1 MSTNR
6 KQLYDLIL
14 KMTPSEKRYF
24 KIYANRHV
32 LGDENG
38 YVLLFDIISEMIKK
52 KEVYSELT
60 LTNRFKNKLPSKRLD
75 LYKSNLYKK
84 ILDCLIEFNKEDSL
98 DFKLRSIATKADI
111 LNQKGLPYQA
121 LKFIRR
127 GISQSEEYE
136 KWYFLLA
143 FLELEN
149 SINYSLQKLSSGHER
164 QQLIVSKAL
173 NLRKFQDLQSKMW
186 QIYLERGLPSNT
198 EELARYEEVI
208 SNELMTNEENAL
220 SYKAK
225 TIYFYLFQFYYG
237 MKENIAESCAYGE
250 KLILHLESSPRFI
263 NENGDMYFRANI
275 NLQFALLRLGSYHK
289 ILVLIQKCRKAFK
302 DSSGN
307 KALEATIGLSLYINE
322 YKSLFGLNPQHDMHE
337 LITRM
342 RNHFK
347 QNETLLNEPSKY
359 LYYWHNA
366 IYHFNLKQ
374 YSESLEWI
382 NLVQTVKSDFRE
394 DIQALSRILLL
405 IIHFE
410 LGNKMYLISCL
421 KSTYRFL
428 KKKNRYYDIEK
439 LFFQFIKNQNRS
451 LSKNTS
457 EMSKQFSTLLNDL
470 RSLNGDRNSHLT
482 FRSVNLVQWVEGRI
496 EDERFVFG

>member
-1 MSTNR
+1 MSTKR

-14 KMTPSEKRYF
+14 KMTASEKRYF

-32 LGDENG
+32 VGDENG
-38 YVLLFDIISEMIKK
+38 YVLLFDIISDMIKK

-60 LTNRFKNKLPSKRLD
+60 LANRFKNKLPSKRLD
-75 LYKSNLYKK
+75 QYKSNLYKK
-84 ILDCLIEFNKEDSL
+84 ILDCLIEFNKEDTL

-121 LKFIRR
+121 LKFIQR
-127 GISQSEEYE
+127 GIAQSEEYE

-149 SINYSLQKLSSGHER
+149 SINYSLQRLSSGHEQ
-164 QQLIVSKAL
+164 QQLIITKAL

-186 QIYLERGLPSNT
+186 EIYLERGLPSNA
-198 EELARYEEVI
+198 EDLARYEEII
-208 SNELMTNEENAL
+208 SNELMKKEEHAL

-225 TIYFYLFQFYYG
+225 TIYFYLLQFYYG
-237 MKENIAESCAYGE
+237 MKENISESCAYGE
-250 KLILHLESSPRFI
+250 KLILHLESEPRFI
-263 NENGDMYFRANI
+263 KENGDMYFRANI
-275 NLQFALLRLGSYHK
+275 NLQFALLRLERFKK
-289 ILVLIQKCRKAFK
+289 ILVLIQNCRKEFK
-302 DSSGN
+302 HSNGN
-307 KALEATIGLSLYINE
+307 KALVASIGLSLYINE
-322 YKSLFGLNPQHDMHE
+322 YKSLFGLNPQHDMHG
-337 LITRM
+337 LINRM
-342 RNHFK
+342 RDHFN
-347 QNETLLNEPSKY
+347 QYETLLNEPSKY

-382 NLVQTVKSDFRE
+382 NLVQSVKSDFRE

-410 LGNKMYLISCL
+410 LGNKMYLDSCL

-439 LFFQFIKNQNRS
+439 LFFQFIKSQNRS
-451 LSKNTS
+451 FSKSNS
-457 EMSKQFSTLLNDL
+457 EMRKQFSSLLHDL
-470 RSLNGDRNSHLT
+470 QSLNGDSYSHLT
-482 FRSVNLVQWVEGRI
+482 FRSVNFMQWVEDRI
-496 EDERFVFG
+496 RDKRYVAV

>member
-1 MSTNR
+1 MSANR
-6 KQLYDLIL
+6 KQLYDLIA

-38 YVLLFDIISEMIKK
+38 YVLLFDIISDMIKK

-60 LTNRFKNKLPSKRLD
+60 LANRFKNKLPSKRLD

-127 GISQSEEYE
+127 GIAQSEEYE

-149 SINYSLQKLSSGHER
+149 SINYSLQKLSSGHEK
-164 QQLIVSKAL
+164 QQLIVAKAL
-173 NLRKFQDLQSKMW
+173 NLKKFQDLQSKMW
-186 QIYLERGLPSNT
+186 EIYLEIGLPSN
-198 EELARYEEVI
+198 EEDLARYEEVI
-208 SNELMTNEENAL
+208 SNDLMESEANAL

-225 TIYFYLFQFYYG
+225 TIYFYLLQFYYG
-237 MKENIAESCAYGE
+237 MKENITKSCFYGE
-250 KLILHLESSPRFI
+250 KLITHLESAPRFI
-263 NENGDMYFRANI
+263 KENGDMYFRANI
-275 NLQFALLRLGSYHK
+275 NLQFALLRLGKYHK
-289 ILVLIQKCRKAFK
+289 ILVLIRKCRKAFK
-302 DSSGN
+302 YLSGN
-307 KALEATIGLSLYINE
+307 KALISTIGLSLYINE

-337 LITRM
+337 LISRM
-342 RNHFK
+342 RKHFK
-347 QNETLLNEPSKY
+347 QNEKLLTEPTKY
-359 LYYWHNA
+359 LFYWHNA

-382 NLVQTVKSDFRE
+382 NLVQSVKSDFRE

-451 LSKNTS
+451 LPQDTS
-457 EMSKQFSTLLNDL
+457 QMRKQFTTLLNDL
-470 RSLNGDRNSHLT
+470 QSLIGDSYSHLT
-482 FRSVNLVQWVEGRI
+482 FRSVNLVQWVEDRI
-496 EDERFVFG
+496 QDKRYVSV